1 VDYCCSSIIVS
12 LAKEKNQMELN
23 FGPAIIL
30 REHFCMPVD
39 ESDWINYDYSA
50 DFSPIRDRATFK
62 TTTGGMIPLTREG
75 QALRQTYGVY
85 ILVFS
90 IPSPAYYVGV
100 AANEPVLGRI
110 RRHRVKVTGS
120 HIGAN
125 ENSNGGVRHS
135 RGWQNYAIQR
145 AKHFAHNGVGHIGD
159 NCDDAKLLIGTL
171 TEDDQ
176 NFTDEEFKQALE
188 YFEHKIVEN
197 TRGMTAAIL
206 KILLPD
212 HDFRNILSLNS
223 HPRLI
228 EGTHYVSFNMAQFN
242 CG

>member
-100 AANEPVLGRI
+100 AANESVLGRI

-120 HIGAN
+120 HIGAH

-135 RGWQNYAIQR
+135 RGWQSYAIKR
-145 AKHFAHNGVGHIGD
+145 ARHFAQNGAGHIGD
-159 NCDDAKLLIGTL
+159 NCNDAKLLIGNL
-171 TEDDQ
+171 SGGNQ
-176 NFTDEEFKQALE
+176 NFIGKELKQVLE
-188 YFEHKIVEN
+188 YFEHRIVEN
-197 TRGMTAAIL
+197 TGGMTAAIL
-206 KILLPD
+206 NILLPGCEFD
-212 HDFRNILSLNS
+212 NILSLNL

-228 EGTHYVSFNMAQFN
+228 EGTHHVSFNMAQFD